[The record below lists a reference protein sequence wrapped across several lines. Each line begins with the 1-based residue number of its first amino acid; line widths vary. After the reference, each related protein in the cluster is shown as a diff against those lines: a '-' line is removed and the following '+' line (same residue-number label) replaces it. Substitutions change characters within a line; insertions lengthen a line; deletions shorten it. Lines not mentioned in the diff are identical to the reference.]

1 MIKKYFY
8 LCDANQI
15 NTNMTNRRNFLK
27 SISLLTMGGL
37 TSQELLAS
45 NNSLSSMIS
54 SPEVSSV
61 MGKKKIGLQTY
72 SLGQELLKDI
82 PNGLA
87 RLAKMGY
94 TELEIFGYQEKTGK
108 FGDYSPTNKLF
119 VGAKEY
125 KKMAA
130 DAGLTISSSHC
141 SPFVRE
147 YTSETASQCEEFWK
161 KAVDVHAELGV
172 KYLVQPNLPSVEN
185 EDDAKRV
192 ADVFNRAGEIAKAA
206 GIKWGY
212 HNHNMEFIP
221 VPAGSEKAEYGR
233 NAWDTRRVKGTPI
246 EELFIKNTDPD
257 KVMFELDV
265 YWTVMGQNDP
275 VEWMEKYPDRIKLLH
290 IKDRWALGA
299 SGMMNFE
306 NIFKT
311 AYKNNLLA
319 FFVEL
324 EGDPKGRTQF
334 EGVELSAKYLQA
346 ASFVK

>member
-1 MIKKYFY
+1 
-8 LCDANQI
+8 
-15 NTNMTNRRNFLK
+15 MTNRRNFLK
-27 SISLLTMGGL
+27 GLSILTMGSMV
-37 TSQELLAS
+37 SQDLLAS
-45 NNSLSSMIS
+45 SSTS
-54 SPEVSSV
+54 NEVTKATAS
-61 MGKKKIGLQTY
+61 MAKKRIGLQTY

-82 PNGLA
+82 PNGLK

-94 TELEIFGYQEKTGK
+94 TELEIFGYQDKTGK
-108 FGDYSPTNKLF
+108 FGDYSRTNQTF
-119 VGAKEY
+119 VSAKDY
-125 KKMAA
+125 KKMAE
-130 DAGLTISSSHC
+130 DAGLVICSSHC
-141 SPFVRE
+141 NPTIWD
-147 YTSETASQCEEFWK
+147 YASENASKFDEFWK

-172 KYLVQPNLPSVEN
+172 KYLVQPGLPPVEN

-192 ADVFNRAGEIAKAA
+192 SEVFNRAGEIAKKA

-221 VPAGSEKAEYGR
+221 VPAGNEKPKYEKNPWRSKG
-233 NAWDTRRVKGTPI
+233 GTPI

-257 KVMFELDV
+257 KVLFELDV

-290 IKDRWALGA
+290 IKDRWELGA

-306 NIFKT
+306 NIFNT
-311 AYKNNLLA
+311 ANKNGVLS

-324 EGDPKGRTQF
+324 EGDRKGRPQF
-334 EGVELSAKYLQA
+334 EGVELSAKYLNN